1 MVLGRNEIWMFSL
14 TIDLSF
20 EERARYVENIVQ
32 NKDPTMFEDF
42 AANVFAPLLPP
53 GESSVMQ
60 ISGN

>member
-1 MVLGRNEIWMFSL
+1 MFSL